1 MPNGTGSNLDVGSN
15 TYTNPW
21 RHDCGPV
28 TYNELLVFKTLGL
41 YANGPVIHILV
52 LDN

>member
-28 TYNELLVFKTLGL
+28 TYNELLFSRLWVSMPMGL
-41 YANGPVIHILV
+41 
-52 LDN
+52 